1 MVVVLICTF
10 VLAFLVGRHT
20 NARGLV
26 VASAAV
32 LFASTAVL
40 AQMYSGVALWLL
52 IALNVAAFEI
62 VAVALMLLLPSVH
75 RFEIFS
81 RHQSTK
87 PAALK

>member
-26 VASAAV
+26 LASAAV
-32 LFASTAVL
+32 LFASAAILT
-40 AQMYSGVALWLL
+40 QMYDGVALWLL
-52 IALNVAAFEI
+52 TMLNVATFEI

-75 RFEIFS
+75 RFEVFS
-81 RHQSTK
+81 RHQSAK
-87 PAALK
+87 SASPE